1 MPDSK
6 SSSRIFFRL
15 SNELA
20 ERLDMMLPELREETM
35 GEVSDRSKAARYLLI
50 EALRERQRRAERQ
63 TLIDEA
69 LQALDEESS
78 GEGWDTRDEKAKT
91 VASN

>member
-6 SSSRIFFRL
+6 SSTRIFFRL
-15 SNELA
+15 NNELA
-20 ERLDMMLPELREETM
+20 ERLDALLPELREETM

-50 EALRERQRRAERQ
+50 EALRERLRQADRR

-69 LQALDEESS
+69 LQTLDEESS
-78 GEGWDTRDEKAKT
+78 GSLKEVAK
-91 VASN
+91 

>member
-6 SSSRIFFRL
+6 SSTRIFFRL

-20 ERLDMMLPELREETM
+20 ERLDELLPELREETM

-50 EALRERQRRAERQ
+50 EALRERLRQADRR

-78 GEGWDTRDEKAKT
+78 EKEA
-91 VASN
+91 ASG

>member
-1 MPDSK
+1 
-6 SSSRIFFRL
+6 L

-20 ERLDMMLPELREETM
+20 ERLDALLPELREETM

-50 EALRERQRRAERQ
+50 EALRERLRQADRR

-69 LQALDEESS
+69 LQTLDEESS
-78 GEGWDTRDEKAKT
+78 GSLKEVAK
-91 VASN
+91 